1 MELYEY
7 QKALRSLQTQI
18 VKIQTHVDALR
29 CISADTQLR
38 DVFQNEL
45 DYLEGFEIS
54 LLQFYTRIRK
64 LHGDVGDC
72 LDHMSEHN
80 RKQLRRLMKLD

>member
-7 QKALRSLQTQI
+7 QKALRSLQMQI
-18 VKIQTHVDALR
+18 VKIQSQVDALR
-29 CISADTQLR
+29 CISADKELR
-38 DVFQNEL
+38 DVFKNEL

-72 LDHMSEHN
+72 LDHMSEYN
-80 RKQLRRLMKLD
+80 RKRLRRLMKLD

>member
-7 QKALRSLQTQI
+7 QKALRSLQMQI
-18 VKIQTHVDALR
+18 VKIQSQVDALR
-29 CISADTQLR
+29 CISADKELR
-38 DVFQNEL
+38 DVFKNEL

-54 LLQFYTRIRK
+54 LIQFYTGIRK

-80 RKQLRRLMKLD
+80 RKRLRRLMKLD

>member
-7 QKALRSLQTQI
+7 QKALRSLQMQI
-18 VKIQTHVDALR
+18 VKIQSHVEALN
-29 CISADTQLR
+29 CISAEKELR

-45 DYLEGFEIS
+45 DYLEGYEIS

-80 RKQLRRLMKLD
+80 RKRLKRLMKLD